1 MCYSVYRTAGTAKKG
16 NNKGGAYIERNVYIR
31 SHSRNICGH
40 FGVGCAYHQPDNQEF
55 PEMGPHHALGACC
68 RQYCLPM
75 AISAAGYHGAQSS
88 DMQADVPAGII
99 DAAPKVIVDMDTA
112 DDGEYIFFTP
122 HRECADG
129 RWIAKGHTYKY
140 RLEFTGRLGSAA
152 CDTTYLVL
160 SNTKDITFRQ
170 AMLASGLG
178 SRTDDYFD
186 IDYALIVGIK

>member
-1 MCYSVYRTAGTAKKG
+1 MNEMFIFGLTAATFAGISVSVALIISLIIKKTPNWVRAMLWG
-16 NNKGGAYIERNVYIR
+16 LVAVCIV
-31 SHSRNICGH
+31 C
-40 FGVGCAYHQPDNQEF
+40 
-55 PEMGPHHALGACC
+55 
-68 RQYCLPM
+68 PM
-75 AISAAGYHGAQSS
+75 AAGAAGYQEAQSAYI
-88 DMQADVPAGII
+88 QAYVPAGII
-99 DAAPKVIVDMDTA
+99 SAYDAAPKVIADMDVA

-140 RLEFTGRLGSAA
+140 RLELTGRLGSAEQ
-152 CDTTYLVL
+152 DTTYLVL